1 MKLKNCFLIFFFSAS
16 SLIAKEVEIR
26 AKSKSQKF
34 SFNYFLDS
42 PKRVFSSFGLS
53 WEFSFIFFLFQP
65 WKTTFRP
72 TMSKFWKNRI
82 QFVMFSLKIPTVK
95 SWFPDFQSSSPVVIN
110 AKSYSVFLL
119 KSARNCPPSKSWNR
133 SEVSRYSFV
142 WLCRKSGQFVKD
154 FSTKKVSLFPFFAAA
169 PNDRG

>member
-1 MKLKNCFLIFFFSAS
+1 MQKMSKKEQCQSRFFFRLTIFSTARNVFFLLS
-16 SLIAKEVEIR
+16 GCHESLVL
-26 AKSKSQKF
+26 
-34 SFNYFLDS
+34 Y
-42 PKRVFSSFGLS
+42 
-53 WEFSFIFFLFQP
+53 FFLFQQS
-65 WKTTFRP
+65 KSNFRP

-95 SWFPDFQSSSPVVIN
+95 SWFPDFQSSSPVATN

-119 KSARNCPPSKSWNR
+119 KSARNCPPSKSRNR

-154 FSTKKVSLFPFFAAA
+154 FSTNKVSLFPFFCSCT
-169 PNDRG
+169 